1 MRVGLAKTGRKKLV
15 AKIWSQKSG
24 RQKPSFL
31 GQRTVGFS
39 AVQLYA
45 LRHETTRALNLA
57 QLSARCSLSAVIVA
71 S

>member
-1 MRVGLAKTGRKKLV
+1 MRVGLAKTYRKKLV
-15 AKIWSQKSG
+15 AKNWS
-24 RQKPSFL
+24 QKPSFL

-45 LRHETTRALNLA
+45 LRHEATRALNLA